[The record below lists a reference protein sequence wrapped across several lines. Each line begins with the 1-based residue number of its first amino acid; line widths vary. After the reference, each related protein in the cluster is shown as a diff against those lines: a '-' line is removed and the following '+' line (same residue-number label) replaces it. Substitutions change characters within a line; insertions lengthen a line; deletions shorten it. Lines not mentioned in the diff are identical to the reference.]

1 MLDRP
6 SVCQTASVLSSAAT
20 NSCFP
25 EARSATNMAA
35 VPVYSITRAEIDE
48 FWSRKEV
55 EAEERRLAAE
65 KEAARIRAK
74 TLKMEDYVLYEQMVR
89 EILMEG
95 NGGDGSAMAAAAT
108 GGTEAQI
115 VGIKHWWTRSAYA
128 YLNTPA
134 LSMDGNGRS
143 KHAIPYVPQ
152 ERCTAIFFCSS
163 TPRQPNVDALAIF

>member
-1 MLDRP
+1 
-6 SVCQTASVLSSAAT
+6 
-20 NSCFP
+20 
-25 EARSATNMAA
+25 MAA

-65 KEAARIRAK
+65 KEAARITAK
-74 TLKMEDYVLYEQMVR
+74 TLKQMEDYVLYEQMVR

-95 NGGDGSAMAAAAT
+95 NGGDGSAIAAAAT
-108 GGTEAQI
+108 GGTTEAQI

-143 KHAIPYVPQ
+143 NKHANAIPYVPQ
-152 ERCTAIFFCSS
+152 ERCTAIFCSS